1 MNKTEKKTIKEYLS
15 QTTNALSCSWSV
27 KKVFAAE
34 LKSQIKEHFE
44 SKEITFDA
52 LCAAFGTPEEIAAG
66 FYDREEYDKLI
77 KKSKKLNVILA
88 VSVVV
93 LVVALVFSVA
103 VIENLWSMVGG
114 TVTITGGSIESGNV
128 IPINNQ

>member
-93 LVVALVFSVA
+93 LVIALVFSVA

-114 TVTITGGSIESGNV
+114 TVTITNDNGGNPV
-128 IPINNQ
+128 ILPIK

>member
-34 LKSQIKEHFE
+34 LKSQIKEKFE

-103 VIENLWSMVGG
+103 IIENLWSMVGG
-114 TVTITGGSIESGNV
+114 TVTITNDNGGNPV
-128 IPINNQ
+128 ILPIK

>member
-103 VIENLWSMVGG
+103 VIDNLWSMVGG
-114 TVTITGGSIESGNV
+114 TVTITNDNGGNPV
-128 IPINNQ
+128 ILPIK

>member
-44 SKEITFDA
+44 SREITFDA

>member
-66 FYDREEYDKLI
+66 FYDREEYDNLI

-103 VIENLWSMVGG
+103 VIDNLWSMVGG
-114 TVTITGGSIESGNV
+114 EITVGN
-128 IPINNQ
+128 PILTE

>member
-88 VSVVV
+88 VSVVA

-114 TVTITGGSIESGNV
+114 TVTITNDNGGNPV
-128 IPINNQ
+128 ILPIK

>member
-1 MNKTEKKTIKEYLS
+1 MNKTEKKRIKEYLS
-15 QTTNALSCSWSV
+15 QTTIALSCSWSV

-103 VIENLWSMVGG
+103 IIENLWSMVGG
-114 TVTITGGSIESGNV
+114 TVTITNDNGGNPV
-128 IPINNQ
+128 ILPIK